1 MKTFLLLSLLA
12 LAGCA
17 ERAPMTDE
25 QRALMGQYIM
35 NQQRINAQNYQ
46 TQMQSIQANRPQQ
59 PVQTNCTRY
68 GNQISCTS
76 N

>member
-1 MKTFLLLSLLA
+1 MKLPLILALLS

-17 ERAPMTDE
+17 QQPMNDE
-25 QRALMGQYIM
+25 QRALMGQYLM

-46 TQMQSIQANRPQQ
+46 TQMQSIQANRPRS
-59 PVQTNCTRY
+59 PINTNCTRM
-68 GNQISCTS
+68 GDQISCTS